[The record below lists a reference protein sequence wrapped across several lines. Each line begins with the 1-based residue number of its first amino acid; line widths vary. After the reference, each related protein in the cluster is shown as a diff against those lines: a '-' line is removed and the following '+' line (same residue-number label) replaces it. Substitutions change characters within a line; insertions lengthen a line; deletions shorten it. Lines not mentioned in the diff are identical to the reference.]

1 MKTIP
6 AAILLSLSLGCAGH
20 PRARRSDPAALHVM
34 ADVAPTPVVDASA
47 TPVVAARPLTD
58 QQVCRRGVSAVIT
71 EALTSQPATA
81 VIEHACPE
89 SNPMCDTVDRAP
101 RGADRCFVSNDHI
114 ARDERSIAREPA
126 GRASSVSAPWNRA
139 RPPQFMD
146 LVDRH
151 VHLSDHERALL
162 RRNGFVGL
170 ERLTYDSYALALHEV
185 FRQQLPVFIGVDA
198 ILHAIFV
205 AHGAILKR
213 VEHQRLHRS
222 LRVLLDGLR
231 AELRTNRL
239 QLARETQLDLDVYL
253 TVAARLLAQDG
264 EAEPRSLFAQDDS
277 VDAIVHRRGL
287 ERVSLFGRERV
298 VDFGQ
303 LSPRGHYT
311 EAVDAAG
318 GGTLEGYFRA
328 MQWLSRVEFN
338 LVSRGCR
345 SSAPE
350 LDRSETPREAL
361 AAVALARLVERAGMS
376 ARLAEFERVYAVFA
390 GRREDVPLPALAQL
404 AERASMRDASGHS
417 RLVAAI
423 GQGYRRTARLHFTPE
438 NAGELPVI
446 ATMFGPRIVP
456 DTAPL
461 TALVHDAV
469 PDRDELTAADVGYLL
484 GHRERAAVHNAAA
497 LQRHRTLRAQL
508 DRGAAAL
515 ADSVAGR
522 RDLYARWLEAT
533 LTLAAPREGAWPSFA
548 RTEAYGDY
556 RLNAALVTYGQIRH
570 NYVLMAGQG
579 YDSYG
584 CEIPDGY
591 VEPAVETWEALQ
603 GFVRAAR
610 EVDPASRR
618 FFDRVDGVLETLR
631 TISIRERTGAP
642 LTEAQRRWLSMVSEF
657 TRTGGSAGMSGQPP
671 KWTGWYFDLFADR
684 EIGAERA
691 ADFIADYFTLSNAG
705 RVRYLGARTPM
716 LGVFVVDSNGPA
728 RVMVGPIARGYER
741 SEPIANER
749 LTDESAREI
758 AGGTSRWRDS
768 YSAPAPVEEGETR
781 VVLCDSGELRVL
793 RASGSRGAVEASLLD
808 HHGEVMTDV
817 ARARVSPTAPAV
829 LEFARAALRGAE
841 GVHVR
846 IGEGESRVDRVF
858 SIPRSRFGAVDE

>member
-1 MKTIP
+1 MKP
-6 AAILLSLSLGCAGH
+6 VSAALLLSLSLGCAGH
-20 PRARRSDPAALHVM
+20 PRVRRSDRVAPHVIE
-34 ADVAPTPVVDASA
+34 DVAPAPVVDATA
-47 TPVVAARPLTD
+47 VVAARALTD
-58 QQVCRRGVSAVIT
+58 QQVCRRGVSAVII
-71 EALTSQPATA
+71 EALTSQTA
-81 VIEHACPE
+81 APVIEHQCPE
-89 SNPMCDTVDRAP
+89 SDPMCDTVDRAP

-114 ARDERSIAREPA
+114 ARDERSIAAEPA
-126 GRASSVSAPWNRA
+126 GRATAAGPAWSRA
-139 RPPQFMD
+139 QPPRYMD

-151 VHLSDHERALL
+151 VHLSATERALL
-162 RRNGFVGL
+162 QQNGFVGL
-170 ERLTYDSYALALHEV
+170 ERLSYDSYALALHEV

-198 ILHAIFV
+198 IMHAIFV

-222 LRVLLDGLR
+222 LRALLDGLR
-231 AELRTNRL
+231 AELRVNRL

-253 TVAARLLAQDG
+253 TVAARLLAQEG
-264 EAEPRSLFAQDDS
+264 EAEPRSLFAQDEA

-287 ERVSLFGRERV
+287 ERVSLFGRERM

-303 LSPRGHYT
+303 LAPRGHYT
-311 EAVDAAG
+311 ETVDAIG
-318 GGTLEGYFRA
+318 GRTLEGYFRA

-338 LVSRGCR
+338 LVSRGSR

-350 LDRSETPREAL
+350 LDRRETPREAM
-361 AAVALARLVERAGMS
+361 AAVALARLVERAGLS
-376 ARLAEFERVYAVFA
+376 ARLAEFERVYSAF
-390 GRREDVPLPALAQL
+390 GGPREDLSLPALAQL
-404 AERASMRDASGHS
+404 AERASMRDASGHP

-423 GQGYRRTARLHFTPE
+423 GQGYRRTARVHFMPDG
-438 NAGELPVI
+438 AGELPVI

-456 DTAPL
+456 DTASL
-461 TALVHDAV
+461 TSLVHDAV
-469 PDRDELTAADVGYLL
+469 PERYDVSGADVGYLL
-484 GHRERAAVHNAAA
+484 GHRERAAAHNATA
-497 LQRHRTLRAQL
+497 LQRFSTLRAQL

-515 ADSVAGR
+515 AASAHGQQ
-522 RDLYARWLEAT
+522 DLCARWLGAT
-533 LTLAAPREGAWPSFA
+533 LTLAAPRDGVWPSFA

-556 RLNAALVTYGQIRH
+556 RLDAALVAYGQIRH

-610 EVDPASRR
+610 EIDPASRR
-618 FFDRVDGVLETLR
+618 YFDRVDRVLETLR
-631 TISIRERTGAP
+631 AISLRERTGAA
-642 LTEAQRRWLSMVSEF
+642 LTEAQRRWLSMVAEF
-657 TRTGGSAGMSGQPP
+657 TPQGGALAMSGQPP

-716 LGVFVVDSNGPA
+716 LGVFVVDTNGPA

-758 AGGTSRWRDS
+758 PGGT
-768 YSAPAPVEEGETR
+768 APW
-781 VVLCDSGELRVL
+781 
-793 RASGSRGAVEASLLD
+793 RASYTAPPPPSK
-808 HHGEVMTDV
+808 
-817 ARARVSPTAPAV
+817 RARRAWCS
-829 LEFARAALRGAE
+829 ARAASFECCARRARGA
-841 GVHVR
+841 
-846 IGEGESRVDRVF
+846 
-858 SIPRSRFGAVDE
+858 RSKRRCSTTTAR